1 MRIATIVGTLALLP
15 TLASAQMVPMRSADA
30 VTRNPPSL
38 FRFREADVTPDQLEP
53 ITKPDLYREIWNEAL
68 ACSGR
73 QSPVAYENV
82 SFQAVKVHG
91 GFLVHGMGPFIGYT
105 FTQKGDA
112 RAEIWLV
119 KGWEWNWG
127 LVKHE
132 MLHAILGHEQRPVHP
147 TDMGLRCG
155 VW

>member
-1 MRIATIVGTLALLP
+1 MRIATIVGMLALLP

-30 VTRNPPSL
+30 VTRTPPSL

-53 ITKPDLYREIWNEAL
+53 IAKPDLYRDIWNEAL
-68 ACSGR
+68 MCSGR
-73 QSPVAYENV
+73 VSLVAYDSV
-82 SFQAVKVHG
+82 VFQAVHVTG
-91 GFLVHGMGPFIGYT
+91 GFLVHGMGPFLGYT
-105 FTQKGDA
+105 FTRPGNGS
-112 RAEIWLV
+112 AEIWLV

-132 MLHAILGHEQRPVHP
+132 MLHAILGHDQRPVHP
-147 TDMGLRCG
+147 TDIGLRCG